1 MGKSEV
7 EKESFSDYLYNAK
20 EGTVMGR
27 TAGSWAKILGFY
39 CVYYGFLACLFYFG
53 LSYYQGGLP
62 AVGGAPKIVTRL
74 DQPGIGVYPFYTYRD
89 DRDNLEWPLKTADSD
104 ANMHYVKHLQEF
116 LAKYD
121 QENAAECEVSAAG
134 QRCKINNFAIAKA
147 LESNVSERLRNKKP
161 YVFLSANKIY
171 NWRPISSEASDE
183 LSIQDNQFR
192 KNSIYFDCYEVD
204 GTEVVH
210 NNTRFDIKPVAGSE
224 EFLASELFPFTGNQN
239 YQKPFVIY
247 EIVPK
252 EGGEGWGVGV
262 NHQFRCDAIA
272 DNIEG
277 PKKGDFNEQNAQAKN
292 GIGFAK
298 FGFKYE

>member
-1 MGKSEV
+1 MVKSEV

-39 CVYYGFLACLFYFG
+39 CVYYGFLACIFYFG
-53 LSYYQGGLP
+53 LSYYKSGLP
-62 AVGGAPKIVTRL
+62 KVGGAPKIVSRL

-89 DRDNLEWPLKTADSD
+89 DRDNLEWPLSTSDSD
-104 ANMHYVKHLQEF
+104 ENNHYIKHLAEF

-121 QENAAECEVSAAG
+121 QESATECVSSAAG
-134 QRCKINNFAIAKA
+134 QQCKINNFAVAKN
-147 LESNVSERLRNKKP
+147 LEKTASDWLKNQRP

-171 NWRPISSEASDE
+171 NWKPINSRASEE
-183 LSIQDNQFR
+183 LNIGDDQFR
-192 KNSIYFDCYEVD
+192 QNSIYFDCYEVE
-204 GTEVVH
+204 GIEVVK
-210 NNTRFDIKPVAGSE
+210 NNTRFDIKPVDGTD
-224 EFLASELFPFTGNQN
+224 EFLASELFPFTGNPN

-247 EIVPK
+247 EIIPK
-252 EGGEGWGVGV
+252 GEGWRAGE

-272 DNIEG
+272 DNIQG
-277 PKKGDFNEQNAQAKN
+277 PKKGDFNEQNDQAKN

-298 FGFKYE
+298 FGFQYK